1 MSKAVN
7 KNDTKQKSP
16 TKEEPKQAAKVVEVV
31 VKKLDVP
38 EEKLAEYKDAFD
50 MFDKDHSG
58 DISVKELA
66 ALFRALGHS
75 IPDSE
80 IKDLIDSVDT
90 TGSGVVSFDEFVSL
104 LLKVEA
110 SNETEEEEVIKA
122 FKVFDRDGNGSL
134 SCAEFKHILTNLG
147 DKFTEAEVEEIF
159 KEADLDGDG
168 QIDYNEFVNF
178 WKSK

>member
-1 MSKAVN
+1 MSKANV
-7 KNDTKQKSP
+7 KNDTNKKVP
-16 TKEEPKQAAKVVEVV
+16 VNEEPKQVKKVEVS
-31 VKKLDVP
+31 VKRLDVP

-58 DISVKELA
+58 EISVKELA
-66 ALFRALGHS
+66 GLFRALGHNMT
-75 IPDSE
+75 DSE

-90 TGSGVVSFDEFVSL
+90 DGSGEVSFDEFVTL
-104 LLKVEA
+104 LLKVES
-110 SNETEEEEVIKA
+110 SNESEEDEVIKA

-134 SCAEFKHILTNLG
+134 SCAEFKHILLVLG
-147 DKFTEAEVEEIF
+147 NRFTEEEVNEIF

-168 QIDYNEFVNF
+168 KIDYQEFVNF